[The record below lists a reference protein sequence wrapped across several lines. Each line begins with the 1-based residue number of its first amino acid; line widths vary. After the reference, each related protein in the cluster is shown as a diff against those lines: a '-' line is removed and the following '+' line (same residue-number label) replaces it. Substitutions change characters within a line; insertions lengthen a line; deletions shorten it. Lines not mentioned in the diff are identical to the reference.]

1 MIDYQHKV
9 TCVLTQNGHKAKAER
24 ILRDSLALLH
34 TDTVTAHHILA
45 DAIDNVTP
53 LFELKRVRVSG
64 MTHQIPALVSVQR
77 QTSMAIRWLVQATRA
92 EKRSTKGRKTPFA
105 NLFARQLLDAS
116 HMRGSAFL
124 KKQGVH
130 KIAEANRAFAHY
142 RWW

>member
-1 MIDYQHKV
+1 MINYQQKV

-24 ILRDSLALLH
+24 ILRDTLALLH
-34 TDTVTAHHILA
+34 TTNATAHEIMSQ
-45 DAIDNVTP
+45 AIDNVTP
-53 LFELKRVRVSG
+53 LFELKRIRVSG
-64 MTHQIPALVSVQR
+64 MTHQIPALVSAHR

-92 EKRSTKGRKTPFA
+92 DKRSSKGRKVPFA
-105 NLFARQLLDAS
+105 HLLARQLLDAS
-116 HMRGSAFL
+116 QMRGNAYL